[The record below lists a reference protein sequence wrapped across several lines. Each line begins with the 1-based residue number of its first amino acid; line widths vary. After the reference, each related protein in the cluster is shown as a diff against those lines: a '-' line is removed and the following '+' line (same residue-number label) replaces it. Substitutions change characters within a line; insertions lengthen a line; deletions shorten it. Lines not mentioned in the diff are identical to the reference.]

1 VENATASSPAA
12 PLPKKTSWIHHTWD
26 RVTSGG
32 WLLLFFSVV
41 LPLIT
46 LVAESATRMCADTFL
61 DPIPTPW
68 HAAAVAAVPLA
79 NLLAWLAAR
88 FAWPAGRVVI
98 AAMHGLSL
106 GLALFFAL
114 MLLPLS
120 ILGAFVLLAASWYF
134 GIGLLGLLPLS
145 PALAFVGGL
154 FLRRRLLQTFT
165 GQPRGRLPG
174 FRSGLVLAGAAV
186 LLLVS
191 SDVLTLAGIHL
202 AVSDDLRTQTRG
214 ITLLRQYGRQ
224 DLMLK
229 ACSWENGRGNP
240 FQGPTAWILPDSERL
255 PAERARAI
263 FYRVTGQDANLF
275 REDAWRPFGG
285 RSRSQANTLTW
296 DSDQG
301 GARVGGVL
309 KGLSLYGSRYED
321 TPDEPAGLDY
331 AEWTLTFRNEF
342 TWEREARAR
351 IALPP
356 GAVVSRLTL
365 WIAGEEREAAFGGR
379 AQTRQAYEKVVQRR
393 RDPVLVTS
401 DGPDNILVQCFPV
414 PANGEMKLRL
424 GLTAPLTVA
433 ADGQTVTLPAPAIV
447 ERNFRLP
454 AAVALPAT
462 RTFRLS
468 APVSPAA
475 WAADTR
481 GEPARLIQQ
490 TVTSGRAW
498 APERVAIVID
508 GSIGMAARL
517 NEIAMALTNLPP
529 GVEAAVGLV
538 GDGADAWAPIRLQ
551 APVSAASAHEVAA
564 KLLARGCAGGRCNL
578 QMLSQAWDDLAAAAA
593 PAALVWLHGPQ
604 PQPATSAD
612 DFRRRLE
619 RAPESMRFYAAQLL
633 PGPCKITTALDG
645 VFCAR
650 TLPPGDALAGGDRA
664 LAPLLAGW
672 GPGRP
677 AWRFER
683 ARLEGVAGQGI
694 QAGDHLVRAWAADEV
709 RRLLASGKP
718 VPREAAQKL
727 AVRWNLV
734 TPVSGAVVLENQQ
747 QYKEAGLEPV
757 AADSVPTVPEP
768 AFWIILLLAAGAVF
782 YAFRLRQH
790 A

>member
-1 VENATASSPAA
+1 METSSSPAA
-12 PLPKKTSWIHHTWD
+12 PLVQSPSWIRRTWNLI
-26 RVTSGG
+26 TSGG
-32 WLLLFFSVV
+32 WLLLFFSVI

-46 LVAESATRMCADTFL
+46 LAVESATHMCADTFL
-61 DPIPTPW
+61 DPLPTPW

-79 NLLAWLAAR
+79 NLLAWLTAR
-88 FAWPAGRVVI
+88 FAWQSCRITAGVLN
-98 AAMHGLSL
+98 GLAL
-106 GLALFFAL
+106 GLGLFFAL
-114 MLLPLS
+114 LFLPLS
-120 ILGAFVLLAASWYF
+120 LLGAFVFLAAFWYF
-134 GIGLLGLLPLS
+134 GVGVLGLLPMT

-154 FLRRRLLQTFT
+154 FLRRRLLQAFT

-174 FRSGLVLAGAAV
+174 FRSGLALAFAGV

-191 SDVLTLAGIHL
+191 SEALTLVGIHL
-202 AVSDDLRTQTRG
+202 AASDDAGTQTRG
-214 ITLLRQYGRQ
+214 IRLLRQYGRQ
-224 DLMLK
+224 DILLK
-229 ACSWENGRGNP
+229 ACEDRQSP
-240 FQGPTAWILPDSERL
+240 FQELTVWLLPDRDRL
-255 PAERARAI
+255 SAEHGRAI

-275 REDAWRPFGG
+275 REDAWRPFNS
-285 RSRSQANTLTW
+285 RSRGRPNTLTW
-296 DSDQG
+296 DADQG
-301 GARVGGVL
+301 GARIGGVL

-342 TWEREARAR
+342 TGEREARAR

-401 DGPDNILVQCFPV
+401 DGPDCIRVQCFPV

-424 GLTAPLTVA
+424 GLTAPLTIA
-433 ADGQTVTLPAPAIV
+433 ADGQTVTLPAPAILD
-447 ERNFRLP
+447 RNFRLP
-454 AAVALPAT
+454 AVVALPAT
-462 RTFRLS
+462 RTFRLA
-468 APVSPAA
+468 APVPPAA

-481 GEPARLIQQ
+481 DEPARLIQQ

-498 APERVAIVID
+498 APQRVAIVID

-517 NEIAMALTNLPP
+517 DEIAMALTHLPP

-538 GDGADAWAPIRLQ
+538 DDGANAWDPIRLQ
-551 APVSAASAHEVAA
+551 APISTAAAREVAA
-564 KLLARGCAGGRCNL
+564 KLQARGCAGGRCNL
-578 QMLSQAWDDLAAAAA
+578 QMLSQAWDDLAAATT

-619 RAPESMRFYAAQLL
+619 RAPENMRFYAAQVL
-633 PGPCKITTALDG
+633 PGPCKITESLDG

-650 TLPPGDALAGGDRA
+650 SLPPGDALAGGDRV
-664 LAPLLAGW
+664 LAPLLASW
-672 GPGRP
+672 GPDRP

-683 ARLEGVAGQGI
+683 SRVESIAGQGI
-694 QAGDHLVRAWAADEV
+694 KAGDHLVRAWAADEV

-782 YAFRLRQH
+782 CVHRMRQH